1 MDFSKATK
9 TKLKVNTNNVK
20 IVKEKKN
27 IEEKIIDYKDEPV
40 QSKWESKYS
49 NDIIK
54 LFHIAKYD
62 YNYLLNKCDI
72 NNFMEFVTKY
82 SNVYDPYPIEE
93 DDEEEEELY
102 NEEEYFSN

>member
-9 TKLKVNTNNVK
+9 KQIKVNTNNVK
-20 IVKEKKN
+20 IVKENTN
-27 IEEKIIDYKDEPV
+27 IQKQIIDYKDEPIE
-40 QSKWESKYS
+40 SKWESKYS

-82 SNVYDPYPIEE
+82 SNVYDPNPIEE
-93 DDEEEEELY
+93 DDQEEELY
-102 NEEEYFSN
+102 NDEEYFSN